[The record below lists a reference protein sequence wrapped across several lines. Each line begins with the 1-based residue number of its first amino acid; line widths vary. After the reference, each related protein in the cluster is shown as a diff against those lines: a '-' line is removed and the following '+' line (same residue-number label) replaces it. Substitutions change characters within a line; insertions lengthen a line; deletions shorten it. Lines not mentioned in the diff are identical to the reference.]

1 MHGSAK
7 APPGRRLPQL
17 GGSSH
22 PTAAQ
27 ERGPPAGGLYVSP
40 AGLQPQVSRPRAHAH
55 SASGAHVRGTSHIS
69 MRGFVNREFSPRAKN
84 LFLDALSPRFYPHS
98 IQA

>member
-1 MHGSAK
+1 MGRDDISAL
-7 APPGRRLPQL
+7 A
-17 GGSSH
+17 GGSVLGV
-22 PTAAQ
+22 TF
-27 ERGPPAGGLYVSP
+27 
-40 AGLQPQVSRPRAHAH
+40 RPLFGRITII
-55 SASGAHVRGTSHIS
+55 RIS